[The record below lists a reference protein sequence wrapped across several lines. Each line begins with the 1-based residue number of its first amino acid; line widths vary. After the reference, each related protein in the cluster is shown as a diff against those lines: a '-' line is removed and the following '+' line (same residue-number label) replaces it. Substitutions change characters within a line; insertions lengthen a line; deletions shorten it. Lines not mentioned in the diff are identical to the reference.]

1 MTPGRPR
8 SLLRSLGRFRP
19 SSADRRIHD
28 WQENWRRGAEAR
40 WSGQFSAVNPH
51 PAGSDRAAAWMA
63 GWDWAER
70 RPNRRETTQS
80 RLAHPHRRSTDTL
93 PQLVVRHARAGAIG
107 ISAVTLLGSLWAIR
121 RRRSRAG

>member
-1 MTPGRPR
+1 MTLGSPR

-19 SSADRRIHD
+19 SGADRRLHD
-28 WQENWRRGAEAR
+28 WQENWRRGADAK
-40 WSGQFSAVNPH
+40 WSGGAHAVNPH

-70 RPNRRETTQS
+70 QPNRRETTQL

-93 PQLVVRHARAGAIG
+93 PQLVIRHARAGAIG
-107 ISAVTLLGSLWAIR
+107 ISAVTLLGGLWAIR
-121 RRRSRAG
+121 RRRSRVE

>member
-1 MTPGRPR
+1 MTPGTPL

-19 SSADRRIHD
+19 SRADQRLHD

-40 WSGQFSAVNPH
+40 WSSQSTVNPH
-51 PAGSDRAAAWMA
+51 PAGSDRAAAWIA

-107 ISAVTLLGSLWAIR
+107 ISAVTLLGGLWAIR